1 MGFIKIERVMLGI
14 RSSLTRRGQ
23 ASMVR
28 LIVNAVAIVIFV
40 QSTTGRFARDNFVP
54 KIIDNK
60 LLIYVIF

>member
-1 MGFIKIERVMLGI
+1 
-14 RSSLTRRGQ
+14 
-23 ASMVR
+23 MVR